1 MRFRLWL
8 EDDME
13 PTPASAEVK
22 RTNLQPQVDAQEID
36 TPAKRDDDKVL
47 AIDASVER
55 FDSEIPAGDSDDPK
69 VNKFKELWSKLK
81 EKWESIKVSDFSG
94 VDDEEALGNNMGDKQ
109 QLDQLMQHK
118 NMVPQPPQ
126 MPAGPGTFGMS

>member
-8 EDDME
+8 EHDFE

-36 TPAKRDDDKVL
+36 TPAKRDDDKTL
-47 AIDASVER
+47 AIDASIQRV
-55 FDSEIPAGDSDDPK
+55 DVEIPDGDSKDPK
-69 VNKFKELWSKLK
+69 INKFKELWKELK
-81 EKWESIKVSDFSG
+81 EKWQELKSSNYKGEEDA
-94 VDDEEALGNNMGDKQ
+94 EALGNNMGDEKFLNQ
-109 QLDQLMQHK
+109 MQQHK